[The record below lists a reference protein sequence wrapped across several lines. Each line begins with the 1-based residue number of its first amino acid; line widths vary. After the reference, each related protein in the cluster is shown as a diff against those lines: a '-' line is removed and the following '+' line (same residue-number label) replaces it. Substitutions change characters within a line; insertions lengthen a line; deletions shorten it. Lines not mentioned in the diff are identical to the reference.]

1 MEISDLTIKLII
13 LLIPGILSALIIEQ
27 ITVHQKWT
35 QFKFILYSI
44 LLGFASYFMYDQFLK
59 LSLFIEYLLNS
70 NTNFVSI
77 RFWDSLFDAKIPVSL
92 KEVFIAC
99 LYSVFIGL
107 IISACIHY
115 KLLHRLAIFLKISDK
130 YGDENLFTFFM
141 NAKEVN
147 WIWVRDPVRGLTY
160 EGLRESFS
168 ESDNVREL
176 VLRDVK
182 VYNYEDSEFLYEV
195 PAIYL
200 SYKIGD
206 LAIEAPLYKR
216 EEIKDGKTK

>member
-59 LSLFIEYLLNS
+59 LSPFIEYLLNS

-115 KLLHRLAIFLKISDK
+115 KLGH
-130 YGDENLFTFFM
+130 
-141 NAKEVN
+141 
-147 WIWVRDPVRGLTY
+147 
-160 EGLRESFS
+160 
-168 ESDNVREL
+168 
-176 VLRDVK
+176 
-182 VYNYEDSEFLYEV
+182 
-195 PAIYL
+195 
-200 SYKIGD
+200 
-206 LAIEAPLYKR
+206 
-216 EEIKDGKTK
+216 